1 MEIRRTPPRYPRKG
15 PSCLLVIITAV
26 VVGIGAYIITNREE
40 VRNAIIPTP
49 IPAPTR
55 SATEYALLA
64 DLSER
69 EGALKEAVEYYE
81 NAVRLDATKPEFF
94 IRLINMLVQTG
105 DPVRALEVADQ
116 ATVLAPDSDEV
127 WTAVAAAH
135 IANGDRLVNVGD
147 PVGASLEYAQA
158 VQAAESAIDIN
169 GSNAVAFAYKAAGLV
184 LPQDPNQYE
193 RAQEAA
199 LSAVDLNPEKPKD
212 QALVRLYMGITLE
225 LQGYYVDARQ
235 QYQLGIDADPTMTDL
250 YIGLAYNY
258 FGTGSTAEAIL
269 TFQDAIAN
277 DPTNATAYDGL
288 AYMYL
293 QLGDMPLA
301 RENAEQAIELDP
313 DMARAY
319 GRLGEAYFKEFNYDS
334 AIEELETAVQLY
346 GEPNDLNAR
355 FFNMLATAYI
365 YKDLALC
372 PQAVPLFEAVS
383 NTNSFARE
391 SALEGLEECRV
402 ASLQSAP

>member
-1 MEIRRTPPRYPRKG
+1 M
-15 PSCLLVIITAV
+15 VIITAIAI
-26 VVGIGAYIITNREE
+26 GIGAYIITNQDE
-40 VRNAIIPTP
+40 VRDAIIPTP
-49 IPAPTR
+49 IPEATR

-64 DLSER
+64 DFSER
-69 EGALKEAVEYYE
+69 DGSLAEAVEYYE
-81 NAVRLDATKPEFF
+81 TAVRLDATKPEFF
-94 IRLINMLVQTG
+94 IRLINLLVETG

-135 IANGDRLVNVGD
+135 IANGDRLINIGD

-158 VQAAESAIDIN
+158 VQTADTAIDIN
-169 GSNAVAFAYKAAGLV
+169 PDNATAYALKAAGLV
-184 LPQDPNQYE
+184 LPEDPNKYE
-193 RAQEAA
+193 QAQVAADEAVA
-199 LSAVDLNPEKPKD
+199 RDPNNAV
-212 QALVRLYMGITLE
+212 ARLYMAITLDY
-225 LQGYYVDARQ
+225 QGYYPAARE

-258 FGTGSTAEAIL
+258 FGTGSTAEAVL

-277 DPTNATAYDGL
+277 DPTNAAAFDGL

-301 RENAEQAIELDP
+301 RENAQQAIELDP
-313 DMARAY
+313 NMARAY
-319 GRLGEAYFKEFNYDS
+319 GRLGEAYFKEFNYDN

-365 YKDLALC
+365 RKDLALC
-372 PQAVPLFEAVS
+372 SQAVPLFESVA

-391 SALEGLEECRV
+391 SALEGLEECRL
-402 ASLQSAP
+402 ASLGTAP

>member
-1 MEIRRTPPRYPRKG
+1 MEIRRTPPRYPRQG

-26 VVGIGAYIITNREE
+26 VVGIGAYIITNRDA
-40 VRNAIIPTP
+40 VRDAIIPTP
-49 IPAPTR
+49 IPEATR

-69 EGALKEAVEYYE
+69 DNELSEAVEYYE
-81 NAVRLDATKPEFF
+81 AAVRLDATKPQFF
-94 IRLINMLVQTG
+94 IRLINLLVETG

-135 IANGDRLVNVGD
+135 IANGDRLINVGD

-158 VQAAESAIDIN
+158 VQSADSAIALNDK
-169 GSNAVAFAYKAAGLV
+169 NATAYAYKAAGLV
-184 LPQDPNQYE
+184 LPEDPNKYE

-199 LSAVDLNPEKPKD
+199 DYAV
-212 QALVRLYMGITLE
+212 ALDPNNATARLYMGISLE
-225 LQGYYVDARQ
+225 LQAYYPAARE

-250 YIGLAYNY
+250 YIWLAYNY
-258 FGTGSTAEAIL
+258 FGTGSAPEAIL

-277 DPTNATAYDGL
+277 DPTNATAFDGL

-301 RENAEQAIELDP
+301 RENAQQAIELDP
-313 DMARAY
+313 NMARAY
-319 GRLGEAYFKEFNYDS
+319 GRLGEAYFKEFNYDN

-365 YKDLALC
+365 RKDLALC
-372 PQAVPLFEAVS
+372 PQALPLFQAVS

-391 SALEGLEECRV
+391 SALEGLEECRLAALGSV
-402 ASLQSAP
+402 P

>member
-1 MEIRRTPPRYPRKG
+1 MEIRRTPPRYPRQG

-26 VVGIGAYIITNREE
+26 VVGIGAYIITNRDA
-40 VRNAIIPTP
+40 VRDAIIPTP
-49 IPAPTR
+49 IPDATR

-69 EGALKEAVEYYE
+69 DNELSEAVEYYE
-81 NAVRLDATKPEFF
+81 AAVRLDATKPQFF
-94 IRLINMLVQTG
+94 IRLINLLVETG

-135 IANGDRLVNVGD
+135 IANGDRLINVGD

-158 VQAAESAIDIN
+158 VQSADSAIALNDK
-169 GSNAVAFAYKAAGLV
+169 NATAYAYKAAGLV
-184 LPQDPNQYE
+184 LPEDPNKYE

-199 LSAVDLNPEKPKD
+199 DYAV
-212 QALVRLYMGITLE
+212 ALDPNNATARLYMGISLE
-225 LQGYYVDARQ
+225 LQAYYPAARE
-235 QYQLGIDADPTMTDL
+235 QYQLGIDADPTRTDL
-250 YIGLAYNY
+250 YIWLAYNY
-258 FGTGSTAEAIL
+258 FGTGSAPEAIL

-277 DPTNATAYDGL
+277 DPTNATAFDGL

-301 RENAEQAIELDP
+301 RENAQQAIELDP
-313 DMARAY
+313 NMARAY
-319 GRLGEAYFKEFNYDS
+319 GRLGEAYFKEFNYDN

-365 YKDLALC
+365 RKDLALC
-372 PQAVPLFEAVS
+372 PQALPLFQAVS

-391 SALEGLEECRV
+391 SALEGLEECRLAALGSV
-402 ASLQSAP
+402 P